1 MQMALN
7 YERLARRPQNFLR
20 LTGVSVDKFNQITKE
35 IETAWEKQIVS
46 KKKSPA
52 GRTSNLKTLEDKV
65 LALMVYYRTYITH
78 EFIGYLMGLHNS
90 NICRLFKLL
99 EPMLARKITI
109 TKDRSL
115 TKEEVLKIIADV
127 TEQPTQRPS
136 KKQKKYYSG
145 KKKRHAVKTEI
156 VVKDNG
162 QILSVSRMAP
172 GRRHDFRMRK
182 EGKPLPAFSSK
193 YVDSGYQGLQKITT
207 GVTLPF
213 RGSKKHPLT
222 HEQKMHNKALASFR
236 VKVEHKIRELKIFKI
251 LKETYRNFQKKHNM
265 RFNIIAGIV
274 NLNHGF

>member
-1 MQMALN
+1 MALT
-7 YERLARRPQNFLR
+7 YDRLYRKPQIFLR
-20 LTGVSVDKFNQITKE
+20 LTGVGVDKFNEIIKE
-35 IETAWEKQIVS
+35 IEAEWEKKVVAI
-46 KKKSPA
+46 KKSTA
-52 GRTSNLKTLEDKV
+52 GRISNLKTLEDKV
-65 LALMVYYRTYITH
+65 LALMIYYRTYITH
-78 EFIGYLMGLHNS
+78 EFIGYLVGLHNS
-90 NICRLFKLL
+90 NICRLFKVL
-99 EPMLARKITI
+99 EPILARKITI
-109 TKDRSL
+109 NKDRSI
-115 TKEEVLKIIADV
+115 TREEILKIIADV
-127 TEQPTQRPS
+127 TEQPTQRPN

-182 EGKPLPAFSSK
+182 EGKPLPAFSNK

-222 HEQKMHNKALASFR
+222 HEQRMHNRELASFR
-236 VKVEHKIRELKIFKI
+236 VKVEHKIRELKVFKI

-265 RFNIIAGIV
+265 RFNVIAGIV
-274 NLNHGF
+274 NLNNGF